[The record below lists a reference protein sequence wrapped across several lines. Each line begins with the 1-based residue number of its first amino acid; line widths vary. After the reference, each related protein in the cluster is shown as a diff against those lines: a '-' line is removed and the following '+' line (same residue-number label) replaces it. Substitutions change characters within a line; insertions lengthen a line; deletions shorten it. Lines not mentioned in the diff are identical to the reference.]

1 MGTTPLHARFR
12 ILAPLA
18 VRDFRLLWTGM
29 SVSLFGDGVQLVAV
43 AWLVYDLSNAPA
55 ALSLVGVAWTLP
67 QVLLLLAGGVVS
79 DRVERRLVM
88 IAGDLVRL
96 AAMGSLAALVLTGAV
111 ELWHVVALVGLHG
124 VGTAFFQPAFGAV
137 VPQIVPPALLVEAN
151 SLDQLMR
158 PFAFQLVGPAVGGV
172 AVAALGAG
180 QALALD
186 ACTFALSAIAI
197 GCMRRLP
204 RATAAEA
211 RRSALSEV
219 REGFAFVRSQTW
231 LWGSLAAFSASLLAF
246 WGPYEVLIPYLV
258 KNELGGGAD
267 DLGLIFAS
275 GGVGSMVVA
284 VAMAQRGLPRRH
296 IVALYGSWAVASAA
310 IAGFALATAS
320 WHAMAASVLVGAG
333 STIGMVIWGTMMHRL
348 VPGAL
353 LGRVTSMDWLVTTSL
368 VPISFA
374 ITAPV
379 AGLLGVRATLAAAG
393 LVSGAVV
400 LAFLLVPGIRDTEHH
415 GLERRADAATPA
427 AEPVREPG
435 AEVEAEPA
443 YEASR

>member
-186 ACTFALSAIAI
+186 ACAGSRVRRRPRRAGPRSRRCARGSRSSA
-197 GCMRRLP
+197 P
-204 RATAAEA
+204 RPGSGEA
-211 RRSALSEV
+211 SPPFRHRSS
-219 REGFAFVRSQTW
+219 R
-231 LWGSLAAFSASLLAF
+231 
-246 WGPYEVLIPYLV
+246 
-258 KNELGGGAD
+258 
-267 DLGLIFAS
+267 S
-275 GGVGSMVVA
+275 GG
-284 VAMAQRGLPRRH
+284 RTRC
-296 IVALYGSWAVASAA
+296 
-310 IAGFALATAS
+310 
-320 WHAMAASVLVGAG
+320 
-333 STIGMVIWGTMMHRL
+333 
-348 VPGAL
+348 
-353 LGRVTSMDWLVTTSL
+353 
-368 VPISFA
+368 
-374 ITAPV
+374 
-379 AGLLGVRATLAAAG
+379 
-393 LVSGAVV
+393 
-400 LAFLLVPGIRDTEHH
+400 
-415 GLERRADAATPA
+415 
-427 AEPVREPG
+427 
-435 AEVEAEPA
+435 
-443 YEASR
+443 